1 MPRRAS
7 RETPALARGREED
20 QKRDQRGASRRR
32 GKTLGSFKD
41 AMINNV
47 SLDCYQEAGK
57 MKTEHFLVLRN
68 TSLLKV
74 MSL

>member
-20 QKRDQRGASRRR
+20 QKRDRRGASRRR

-47 SLDCYQEAGK
+47 SLDCCQEAGK
-57 MKTEHFLVLRN
+57 MKTEHFLVLSN
-68 TSLLKV
+68 TSLLRV